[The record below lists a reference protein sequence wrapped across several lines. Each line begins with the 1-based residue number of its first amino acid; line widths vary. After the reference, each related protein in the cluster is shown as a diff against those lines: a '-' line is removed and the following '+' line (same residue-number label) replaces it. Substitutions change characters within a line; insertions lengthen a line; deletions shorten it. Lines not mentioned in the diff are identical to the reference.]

1 MWNFPSFSPVV
12 SKQVSYINST
22 SSSRASWLWYFL
34 MITCTIDVILSEIA
48 KILSTLDRKK
58 ERGGSWPFRWP
69 WCTWHVTASRSIKIG
84 EGGVTREQAP
94 QKVKKVNGAN
104 KARKIKS
111 SNEPS
116 RVGIVPRLVHLY
128 LSPLPVIRLI
138 VFLLRFPLPST
149 VSTVMVW
156 LDARWRTRNELS
168 CKRCFR
174 LEAIGSKAGERVS
187 FAFAL

>member
-1 MWNFPSFSPVV
+1 
-12 SKQVSYINST
+12 
-22 SSSRASWLWYFL
+22 

-48 KILSTLDRKK
+48 KILQYSRKK
-58 ERGGSWPFRWP
+58 ERGSSWRFRWSR
-69 WCTWHVTASRSIKIG
+69 CTWHITASRSIKIG

-116 RVGIVPRLVHLY
+116 RVGIVTRLVHLY

-149 VSTVMVW
+149 VSTVMFW
-156 LDARWRTRNELS
+156 LDARWRTRNESS

-174 LEAIGSKAGERVS
+174 LEAIGSKVGPRREKGWVS
-187 FAFAL
+187 LSLCRFCAKFTPGAEMLLPF

>member
-48 KILSTLDRKK
+48 KIRSTLGRKK
-58 ERGGSWPFRWP
+58 EAAPGDSADPGARDMWRHRDP
-69 WCTWHVTASRSIKIG
+69 IKIG

-94 QKVKKVNGAN
+94 HKVKKVNVAN

-116 RVGIVPRLVHLY
+116 RVGIVPRLVRLY

-149 VSTVMVW
+149 VSTVMFW
-156 LDARWRTRNELS
+156 LDARWRTRNESS